1 MEWNA
6 NLAFTNIGEKINVLI
21 KKNKMKNR
29 DLWKYSDTYDENTNK
44 GGKNKKRKRG
54 KERDGERFERNFS
67 DSKKKNK
74 PHRGNKD
81 KF

>member
-44 GGKNKKRKRG
+44 GGKNKKRKLV
-54 KERDGERFERNFS
+54 S
-67 DSKKKNK
+67 
-74 PHRGNKD
+74 
-81 KF
+81 